1 MTGLILSKD
10 AARFAE
16 LARGQQADFTAYTA
30 HNLAELEALNLTQN
44 NDIQWLLAEPAPAAA
59 VLPQLPNLRWL
70 QSTWAG
76 VEPLLALSRRDYTL
90 TNIRGV
96 FAPLM
101 VEFILA
107 HALAYERHVIA
118 HHNAQQRR
126 QWFNDGRSSTAGSL
140 RGKTLLL
147 LGIGSIGAG
156 VARTMRHM
164 GMRVLGIASQ
174 SRVVEDIEQVDTFA
188 QLPEF
193 LPQAD
198 YVINTLPN
206 TAHTQDFIN
215 AAFFAQMK
223 PTAVFIN
230 VGRGQAVI
238 EDDLAQALRN
248 GVIAH
253 AILDVYRTEPL
264 PADHVFWDTP
274 HLVLT
279 SHSSAPS
286 FPQDI
291 FNVFW
296 DNYQRYTAGQTLH
309 HIVDFTKGY

>member
-1 MTGLILSKD
+1 MSGLILSKD

-16 LARGQQADFTAYTA
+16 LARAQRADFTAYTA
-30 HNLAELEALNLTQN
+30 HNLAELEALSITQN
-44 NDIQWLLAEPAPAAA
+44 NDIQWLLAEPALAAA
-59 VLPQLPNLRWL
+59 VLPELPNLRWL

-76 VEPLLALSRRDYTL
+76 VEPLLALPRRDYML

-107 HALAYERHVIA
+107 HALAYERHVMA
-118 HHNAQQRR
+118 HHRAQQQRL
-126 QWFNDGRSSTAGSL
+126 WFNDGRSSTAGSL

-174 SRVVEDIEQVDTFA
+174 SREVEDIEQVGTFA
-188 QLPEF
+188 QLPEL

-238 EDDLAQALRN
+238 EDDLAQALRD

-264 PADHVFWDTP
+264 PDGHVFWDTP

-296 DNYQRYTAGQTLH
+296 DNYQRYNAGQPLH
-309 HIVDFTKGY
+309 HVVNFERGY

>member
-1 MTGLILSKD
+1 MKGLILSKD

-16 LARGQQADFTAYTA
+16 LARAQQADFTAYTA
-30 HNLAELEALNLTQN
+30 HNLTELGALNTAEK
-44 NDIQWLLAEPAPAAA
+44 NDIQWLLAEPSLAAA
-59 VLPQLPNLRWL
+59 VLPELPNLRWL

-76 VEPLLALSRRDYTL
+76 VEPLIALPRRDYIL
-90 TNIRGV
+90 SNIRGV

-107 HALAYERHVIA
+107 HALAYERHVMA
-118 HHNAQQRR
+118 HHKAQQQR
-126 QWFNDGRSSTAGSL
+126 QWFNDGRSSTVGTL

-147 LGIGSIGAG
+147 LGVGSIGAG

-174 SRVVEDIEQVDTFA
+174 PRVVADIEQVGTMA

-198 YVINTLPN
+198 YVLNTLPN
-206 TAHTQDFIN
+206 TAQTKDFVN
-215 AAFFAQMK
+215 AEFLAQMK
-223 PTAVFIN
+223 PSAVFIN

-238 EDDLAQALRN
+238 EDDLAQALRD

-274 HLVLT
+274 NLVLT
-279 SHSSAPS
+279 SHTSAPS
-286 FPQDI
+286 FAQDI

-296 DNYQRYTAGQTLH
+296 DNYQRYTTHQPLH
-309 HIVDFTKGY
+309 HVVDFEKGY

>member
-1 MTGLILSKD
+1 MQGLILSKD

-16 LARGQQADFTAYTA
+16 LARAQQATFSAHTA
-30 HNLAELEALNLTQN
+30 HSLAELDALSADQKR
-44 NDIQWLLAEPAPAAA
+44 DIQWLLAEPSLAASI
-59 VLPQLPNLRWL
+59 VPQLPNLRWL

-76 VEPLLALSRRDYTL
+76 VEPLLALPRRDYTL
-90 TNIRGV
+90 SNIRGV

-101 VEFILA
+101 AEFVLA

-118 HHNAQQRR
+118 HHHAQQRR
-126 QWFNDGRSSTAGSL
+126 QWFNDGRSSTVGTL

-147 LGIGSIGAG
+147 LGVGSIGAG
-156 VARTMRHM
+156 VAHTMHQM
-164 GMRVLGIASQ
+164 GMRVLGIARQ
-174 SRVVEDIEQVDTFA
+174 PRTIADMEQVGTFA

-198 YVINTLPN
+198 YVLNTLPN
-206 TAHTQDFIN
+206 TAQTQDFIN
-215 AAFFAQMK
+215 AAFLAQMK

-238 EDDLAQALRN
+238 EADLAQALHD

-264 PADHVFWDTP
+264 PDDHVFWDTP
-274 HLVLT
+274 NLVLT
-279 SHSSAPS
+279 SHTSAPS

-291 FNVFW
+291 FKVFW
-296 DNYQRYTAGQTLH
+296 DNYQRYTTEQSLLNV
-309 HIVDFTKGY
+309 VDFAKGY

>member
-1 MTGLILSKD
+1 MDGLILSKD

-16 LARGQQADFTAYTA
+16 LARQQQADFSA
-30 HNLAELEALNLTQN
+30 HFAHSLAEFDALDAAQKNAV
-44 NDIQWLLAEPAPAAA
+44 QWLLAEPMLAAA

-76 VEPLLALSRRDYTL
+76 TEQLLALPRRDYTL

-101 VEFILA
+101 AEFILA

-118 HHNAQQRR
+118 HYTAQQQHR
-126 QWFNDGRSSTAGSL
+126 WFNDGRSSTVGTL
-140 RGKTLLL
+140 RGKTMLI
-147 LGIGSIGAG
+147 LGVGSIGAG
-156 VARTMRHM
+156 VAQTMRHM
-164 GMRVLGIASQ
+164 GMRVMGIASQ
-174 SRVVEDIEQVDTFA
+174 PRAVADIERIGTMA
-188 QLPEF
+188 QLPEL

-198 YVINTLPN
+198 YVVNTLPN
-206 TAHTQDFIN
+206 TAQTQDFIN

-223 PTAVFIN
+223 STAVFIN

-238 EDDLAQALRN
+238 ENDLAQALRD

-274 HLVLT
+274 NLVLT
-279 SHSSAPS
+279 SHTSAPS

-296 DNYQRYTAGQTLH
+296 DNYQRYTAQQPLH
-309 HIVDFTKGY
+309 HVVDFAKGY

>member
-16 LARGQQADFTAYTA
+16 LARAQQADFTAHTA
-30 HNLAELEALNLTQN
+30 HNLTELEALNITQT
-44 NDIQWLLAEPAPAAA
+44 NDVQWLLAEPSLAAA
-59 VLPQLPNLRWL
+59 VLPQLPHLRWL

-76 VEPLLALSRRDYTL
+76 VEPLLALPRRDYVL

-101 VEFILA
+101 AEFILA

-118 HHNAQQRR
+118 HYNAQQQRR
-126 QWFNDGRSSTAGSL
+126 WFNDGRSSTVGTL

-147 LGIGSIGAG
+147 LGVGSIGAG
-156 VARTMRHM
+156 VAHTMRQM
-164 GMRVLGIASQ
+164 GMRVLGIARQ
-174 SRVVEDIEQVDTFA
+174 PRAVADIEQVGTFA

-206 TAHTQDFIN
+206 TAQTQDFIN
-215 AAFFAQMK
+215 AAFLAQMK

-238 EDDLAQALRN
+238 EDDLAQALRD

-253 AILDVYRTEPL
+253 AILDVYRVEPL
-264 PADHVFWDTP
+264 PDDHVFWDTP
-274 HLVLT
+274 NLILT
-279 SHSSAPS
+279 SHTSAPS

-291 FNVFW
+291 FKVFW

-309 HIVDFTKGY
+309 HIVDFAKGY

>member
-1 MTGLILSKD
+1 MNGLILSKD

-16 LARGQQADFTAYTA
+16 LARAQQADFSAHTA
-30 HNLAELEALNLTQN
+30 HSVAEWEALNITQT
-44 NDIQWLLAEPAPAAA
+44 NDIQWLLAEPALAAA
-59 VLPQLPNLRWL
+59 VLAQLPQLRWL

-76 VEPLLALSRRDYTL
+76 VEPLLALPRRDYIL
-90 TNIRGV
+90 SNIRGV

-101 VEFILA
+101 AEFILA
-107 HALAYERHVIA
+107 HALAYERHIIA
-118 HHNAQQRR
+118 HHNAQQQRR
-126 QWFNDGRSSTAGSL
+126 WFNDGHSSTVGTL

-147 LGIGSIGAG
+147 LGVGSIGAG
-156 VARTMRHM
+156 VAHTMRQM
-164 GMRVLGIASQ
+164 GMQVLGVASQ
-174 SRVVEDIEQVDTFA
+174 ARDIDGIDAVGTFA

-198 YVINTLPN
+198 YVVNTLPN
-206 TAHTQDFIN
+206 TAQTQDFIN

-238 EDDLAQALRN
+238 EDDLAQALRD

-264 PADHVFWDTP
+264 PADHVFWHTP
-274 HLVLT
+274 NLVLT
-279 SHSSAPS
+279 SHTSAPS

-291 FNVFW
+291 FKVFW
-296 DNYQRYTAGQTLH
+296 DNYQRYTTQQTLH
-309 HIVDFTKGY
+309 HVVDFTKGY